1 MGGCCCHRAELGRRG
16 RLLLM
21 FGMTTAFF
29 LVEIIVGY
37 VTNSMALVADSF
49 HMLSDV
55 ISLVIAFLSIKMSP
69 KKWSKNTFGWARAEV
84 LGALVNAVF
93 LVALCFSILV
103 ESLKRF
109 YKPEVIDEPKL
120 ILYVG
125 IAGLIVNMIGLCLFR
140 AIPWTRW
147 IRLFENFLLASG
159 AADLP
164 APRRRA
170 LLLHCQGPEGQRIF
184 DALPTTPTAAQL
196 PTTEPLAAAAT
207 STGEV
212 KDRGVASKQEAAV
225 TSLPDIYD
233 AAREI
238 LERHFAGARNIRLE
252 RHHFRER
259 RQLHGESIPDFALA
273 LRELAASCD
282 FAEQANDNMCDQFV
296 TRVASPQLRSRLLL
310 EGNTLAFDRAV
321 EIALLSER
329 AQLQSEAFSNSV
341 ERIARQHPRQ
351 YDASERSTHD
361 SRRYSNEARPLYQ
374 SRPSLPHARQTSSP
388 SSDTD
393 AADVQY
399 SKNMQACGNCGT
411 RHCEPTACPARG
423 RTCFA
428 CGRRGH
434 FMRVCRSSR
443 RARGQRPTH
452 IQEVVPEQDAS
463 DVISLLTVHED
474 KRKGV
479 YIDVVVTPV
488 ASSSEPRV
496 AKFLVD
502 TGSAVSIIREQE
514 FRNMFEGVQLTS
526 SALTLLD
533 FQRRKIPVLGQ
544 FKASISF
551 KGETAVI
558 AIHVTP
564 GGTSLL
570 GLDAVQALGLHIVGA
585 QLRCL
590 CTAAEASETMS
601 QKTAT
606 SAHTDG
612 AVPASP
618 PKFDMPPLLWAKFSH
633 LFSPGLGLAKGV
645 QHQVKMKSSV
655 PPVVQKLRRLPL
667 SLRKPV
673 SDQLQRLLSDDLLAP
688 NRLVSHHLFVV
699 EEVVLQ
705 GLEEDINDNRFR
717 IGADAV
723 GRDTAPSSTGGQL
736 NIRGVYLHI
745 LADALGSVVVIIS
758 SLVIWLTTWEQ
769 RYYVDPALS
778 LVMVCL
784 IMKSTSP
791 LLVDSALILLQTVP
805 THIQIDSL
813 QKKLLQEVEGVLAV
827 HEFHVWQLAGE
838 RIIASAHIRCK
849 NLQDYMQIAERVK
862 EFFHNEGIHSTTIQP
877 EFVQLEGQQV
887 PSDDKDC
894 VLDCPSRTN
903 CVAQTCC
910 GPRGK
915 EGVNTPDAP
924 APTDGTV
931 LRQRPTAELS
941 TPA

>member
-1 MGGCCCHRAELGRRG
+1 MLKADGDSAVVLPASRKHAVNSGQEMGGCCHRVGLGRRG

-125 IAGLIVNMIGLCLFR
+125 IAGLIVNIIGLCLFR
-140 AIPWTRW
+140 EHGHSHSRGHHH
-147 IRLFENFLLASG
+147 S
-159 AADLP
+159 
-164 APRRRA
+164 
-170 LLLHCQGPEGQRIF
+170 
-184 DALPTTPTAAQL
+184 LPT
-196 PTTEPLAAAAT
+196 
-207 STGEV
+207 
-212 KDRGVASKQEAAV
+212 
-225 TSLPDIYD
+225 
-233 AAREI
+233 
-238 LERHFAGARNIRLE
+238 
-252 RHHFRER
+252 
-259 RQLHGESIPDFALA
+259 
-273 LRELAASCD
+273 
-282 FAEQANDNMCDQFV
+282 
-296 TRVASPQLRSRLLL
+296 
-310 EGNTLAFDRAV
+310 
-321 EIALLSER
+321 
-329 AQLQSEAFSNSV
+329 
-341 ERIARQHPRQ
+341 
-351 YDASERSTHD
+351 
-361 SRRYSNEARPLYQ
+361 
-374 SRPSLPHARQTSSP
+374 
-388 SSDTD
+388 
-393 AADVQY
+393 
-399 SKNMQACGNCGT
+399 
-411 RHCEPTACPARG
+411 
-423 RTCFA
+423 
-428 CGRRGH
+428 
-434 FMRVCRSSR
+434 
-443 RARGQRPTH
+443 
-452 IQEVVPEQDAS
+452 
-463 DVISLLTVHED
+463 
-474 KRKGV
+474 
-479 YIDVVVTPV
+479 
-488 ASSSEPRV
+488 
-496 AKFLVD
+496 
-502 TGSAVSIIREQE
+502 
-514 FRNMFEGVQLTS
+514 
-526 SALTLLD
+526 
-533 FQRRKIPVLGQ
+533 
-544 FKASISF
+544 
-551 KGETAVI
+551 
-558 AIHVTP
+558 
-564 GGTSLL
+564 
-570 GLDAVQALGLHIVGA
+570 
-585 QLRCL
+585 
-590 CTAAEASETMS
+590 
-601 QKTAT
+601 
-606 SAHTDG
+606 
-612 AVPASP
+612 
-618 PKFDMPPLLWAKFSH
+618 
-633 LFSPGLGLAKGV
+633 
-645 QHQVKMKSSV
+645 
-655 PPVVQKLRRLPL
+655 
-667 SLRKPV
+667 
-673 SDQLQRLLSDDLLAP
+673 
-688 NRLVSHHLFVV
+688 V

-717 IGADAV
+717 IGGDE
-723 GRDTAPSSTGGQL
+723 GRGTAPSSTGGQL

-849 NLQDYMQIAERVK
+849 NLQDYMHIAERVK

-877 EFVQLEGQQV
+877 EFVQLEGQQ
-887 PSDDKDC
+887 SDDKDC

-915 EGVNTPDAP
+915 EGVPDAP
-924 APTDGTV
+924 APTDETV
-931 LRQRPTAELS
+931 LRQRPAAELS